1 MVIVEASLY
10 LGSGSTAMGSS
21 DSTLVISRSE
31 TRSLSVQ
38 SRGESSFGSLLAAFD
53 KGAEDDGSD
62 VEGESANGGTAADGL
77 AGSGTELELGDAS
90 GSVLE

>member
-38 SRGESSFGSLLAAFD
+38 SRGESSFGSLLAASD
-53 KGAEDDGSD
+53 EGAEDGSD
-62 VEGESANGGTAADGL
+62 VERESDVGGTAAGGL
-77 AGSGTELELGDAS
+77 AGSGTELKLGDAS

>member
-1 MVIVEASLY
+1 MY

-21 DSTLVISRSE
+21 DSTLAISRSE

-38 SRGESSFGSLLAAFD
+38 SGGESLFGSLLAASD
-53 KGAEDDGSD
+53 EGAEDGSD
-62 VEGESANGGTAADGL
+62 VERESAGGGTAAGGL

>member
-1 MVIVEASLY
+1 
-10 LGSGSTAMGSS
+10 MGSS
-21 DSTLVISRSE
+21 DSTLAISRSE

-38 SRGESSFGSLLAAFD
+38 SGGESSFGSLLAAFD
-53 KGAEDDGSD
+53 EGAEDDGSD
-62 VEGESANGGTAADGL
+62 VERESADGGTAAGGL